1 MNATLSHSLWRRWC
15 MLLSFAV
22 CSVLMTSF
30 LRGAEM
36 TEQAKIESLISTI
49 ESLSDATFVRNGS
62 EYNAKNAAKFLRGK
76 WDANRKD
83 IHTARDFID
92 KAATKS
98 STTGKPYMIR
108 PKGAAEISCAAFL
121 NTALKKIESTPA
133 AK

>member
-1 MNATLSHSLWRRWC
+1 

-30 LRGAEM
+30 LRAAEM